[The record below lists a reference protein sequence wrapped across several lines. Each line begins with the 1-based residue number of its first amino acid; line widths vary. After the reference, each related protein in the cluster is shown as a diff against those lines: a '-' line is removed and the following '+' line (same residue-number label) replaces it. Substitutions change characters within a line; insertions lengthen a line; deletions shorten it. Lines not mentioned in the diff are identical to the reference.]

1 MGVNITS
8 TSAPTYVPIST
19 QTLLSSA
26 STINFNSIPGTYTD
40 LVLVINTKK
49 TSGGAANPILTFNS
63 GSSGSGV
70 RIYSYGSATGTS
82 IDTSNL
88 YVGDYSTTFSQ
99 AIVHIQNYANST
111 TYKPI
116 ILRGSII
123 DSSVVI
129 NAASYNSTSP
139 ITQMSLGAN
148 ATAYDIGSTFNLYGI
163 LAA

>member
-40 LVLVINTKK
+40 LVLIINTKK

-99 AIVHIQNYANST
+99 AIVHIQKNCS
-111 TYKPI
+111 
-116 ILRGSII
+116 ILCYSEAPSFCLSLMRLQLICLCQGYSDFLCFKSPWDLHSHCSLAHSI
-123 DSSVVI
+123 
-129 NAASYNSTSP
+129 A
-139 ITQMSLGAN
+139 
-148 ATAYDIGSTFNLYGI
+148 
-163 LAA
+163 